1 MVPHSSTLAWKIPRT
16 EEPGR
21 LQPMGS
27 RRFGHDWATSLPFH
41 QRPDW
46 YLKRM
51 FPSYVLSQLLIY
63 LLQSSLPGILLIC
76 LLELVAWMVKNL
88 PAMQETW
95 VWSQGQEEPL
105 EKRMA
110 YPLQYSCLENSM
122 ERGAWWAK
130 SQVQLSDFQT
140 HIFLWNLGEPKW
152 YKMKSTFANAQNL
165 SSCTQFDKDT

>member
-95 VWSQGQEEPL
+95 VWSLSWEDPLESHSSILAWRIPWTEEPG
-105 EKRMA
+105 R
-110 YPLQYSCLENSM
+110 LQPMMSQRVRHDWTTNTF
-122 ERGAWWAK
+122 AWLYLN
-130 SQVQLSDFQT
+130 QLSIFQGT
-140 HIFLWNLGEPKW
+140 VVLQVWSL
-152 YKMKSTFANAQNL
+152 
-165 SSCTQFDKDT
+165 D